1 MTESSDDY
9 WRAGQEKS
17 IAVCHPWLGLRS
29 DTKMPRLDMLR
40 LQEGAEIVTVTKV
53 HPAQT
58 LAFL

>member
-1 MTESSDDY
+1 MIIGVPDRRKVSQCVI
-9 WRAGQEKS
+9 RG
-17 IAVCHPWLGLRS
+17 LGLRS